1 MFAIGLYLVTL
12 IMAPQLW
19 LGPLVNLPTDFIAIP
34 LLFVAVVLSGRLVHL
49 LRFSIHDLLFLL
61 FIFWMAAGAVLSDL
75 TAESTAHL
83 VNYFKWFILF
93 KLVVALLPDLKAA
106 RRMMGFI
113 VFLVTVLAVEVMFHR
128 FSPDGRGWAGQSF
141 SWIDPEVLAAGGKG
155 RARWVG
161 IFDGPGVFCVLFS
174 IALPFLIIKLG
185 RVYSGATRLLAV
197 LLTALY
203 LVAIYFIGSRGGLL
217 ATAATLGIFIALK
230 SGVSIKQLAIFG
242 SVVAL
247 LFSAAPSH
255 LTTVRDSSNSTQYR
269 VEMWAEGLDMV
280 KQDPVFGIGR
290 GNFRAYT
297 SKLIAHNSAVEIGG
311 EMGLVGLFLW
321 FAMIYVAV
329 KSLVLAWK
337 RTEDPKDR
345 DFYVAMILAI
355 LGYLIS
361 AMFVTLEYETWY
373 LLLAVCAAVGR
384 YQPEP
389 VRVER
394 RDLMLVGAGVVGFL
408 AMMQVFVI
416 LYLG

>member
-1 MFAIGLYLVTL
+1 MFAIGFYLVTL

-34 LLFVAVVLSGRLVHL
+34 LLFITVVLSGRLAQL
-49 LRFSIHDLLFLL
+49 LRFSIHDGLFLL
-61 FIFWMAAGAVLSDL
+61 FVIWMAAGAVLSNL
-75 TAESTAHL
+75 TPESTAHL

-93 KLVVALLPDLKAA
+93 KLVVALLPDPRAA

-128 FSPDGRGWAGQSF
+128 FSPDGRGWAGQTF

-161 IFDGPGVFCVLFS
+161 IFDGPGVFAVLFS

-185 RVYSGATRLLAV
+185 RGYTGATRLFAL

-203 LVAIYFIGSRGGLL
+203 MVAIYFIGSRGGLL

-230 SGVSIKQLAIFG
+230 SGVSIKHLVMFG

-269 VEMWAEGLDMV
+269 VEMWAQGLDMV
-280 KQDPVFGIGR
+280 KQDPAFGIGR

-311 EMGLVGLFLW
+311 EMGMVGLFIW
-321 FAMIYVAV
+321 FGMIYFAI
-329 KSLVLAWK
+329 KSLVLAWR
-337 RTEDPKDR
+337 RTEDPKER
-345 DFYVAMILAI
+345 DFYVAMILSI

-389 VRVER
+389 VRAEK
-394 RDLMLVGAGVVGFL
+394 RDLMFIGGGVVGFL
-408 AMMQVFVI
+408 VMMQVFVI
-416 LYLG
+416 FYLG